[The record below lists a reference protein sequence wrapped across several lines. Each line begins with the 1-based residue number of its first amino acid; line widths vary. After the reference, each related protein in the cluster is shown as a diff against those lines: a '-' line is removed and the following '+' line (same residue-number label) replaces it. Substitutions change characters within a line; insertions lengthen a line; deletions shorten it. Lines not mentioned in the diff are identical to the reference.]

1 MRRVRPYPFDGL
13 PRVAH
18 NQVAAGRTFRSHLP
32 LSKSA
37 GFADA
42 ERGLGGPVAL
52 RLVESFVTR
61 ARDLEPLLAGT
72 VVRLAAANER
82 WALVVLA
89 RGLAV
94 SLAAAAL
101 GFDSTGPEL
110 PAPRAPTLAERGAI
124 ELLVQLLVEDHP
136 VQVVGVV
143 EGEELLGLLA
153 TLADES
159 LTHVL
164 EARVESQAGSGAARL
179 VVPASFVLAVPPS
192 RSRVSLQRRSQRLA
206 CVNVIA
212 VLELASA
219 RLVGAHLSDLRIGDV
234 VAFDVPASRRT
245 ARLRVARGAYECAF
259 AEDQL
264 TITAP
269 YRLYQGADMSDDA
282 SSREDSS
289 TDQLLR
295 ELPVEIVCEL
305 GRVTMTGRELL
316 ELQPGAVVPVQR
328 PLAGPV
334 DLTVGGRLV
343 ARGELVDVEGDLG
356 VRLTEVLD

>member
-1 MRRVRPYPFDGL
+1 MKRVRPYPFDRL
-13 PRVAH
+13 PRLAH
-18 NQVAAGRTFRSHLP
+18 NQVEAGRSFRAHLP
-32 LSKSA
+32 LSRSA
-37 GFADA
+37 GFADV
-42 ERGLGGPVAL
+42 ERGLGGAVTM

-89 RGLAV
+89 RGLAI
-94 SLAAAAL
+94 SLAGAAL
-101 GFDSTGPEL
+101 GFSRAGPEL

-153 TLADES
+153 TLSDDS

-164 EARVESQAGSGAARL
+164 EARVETKVGSGAARL
-179 VVPASFVLAVPPS
+179 VVPAALALAVPAV
-192 RSRVSLQRRSQRLA
+192 RSRASLLRRRTRLA
-206 CVNVIA
+206 HATVHA

-219 RLVGAHLSDLRIGDV
+219 RLVGARTSDLRVGDV
-234 VAFDVPASRRT
+234 VAFDAPATMKS
-245 ARLRVARGAYECAF
+245 ARLRVARGGYDCTLANER
-259 AEDQL
+259 L

-269 YRLYQGADMSDDA
+269 YRLYEGAAMSDDA
-282 SSREDSS
+282 SVREDSS

-305 GRVTMTGRELL
+305 GRVTMSGRELL
-316 ELQPGAVVPVQR
+316 ELAPGAVIAVQR